1 MRKAPAILV
10 TITLIAWLA
19 AYMGVPAFGDDYWF
33 LLDAIGKFTLSVA
46 VACVIVGYYAQ
57 VIANSMAV
65 LAASNLLDE
74 IFFNPQSTGWNE
86 YVFTALVLIY
96 ASIKIGFRYGKST

>member
-1 MRKAPAILV
+1 MKRMAAILV

-33 LLDAIGKFTLSVA
+33 MLDAIGKFTLSVA

-57 VIANSMAV
+57 IIANSMAV
-65 LAASNLLDE
+65 LAASNLIDE
-74 IFFNPQSTGWNE
+74 IFFNPESTGWNE